1 MLVYGAEFS
10 PPGGGDLLRVLV
22 RDRSGQV
29 ITSSNTTLYT
39 LSEQLT
45 ILGDPVRY
53 DGHLTVLT
61 ANSGHLLVCDSS
73 LTCNLTTNNGNTVTI
88 SNVLKSDRKV
98 TSVSL
103 SPQSDP
109 NIIFVHSREI
119 ILSSNDRAFSI
130 GTVNIANARY
140 FARRDIPESSV
151 DVRTVVST
159 ITTDQF
165 VYYIIND
172 DTHSDV
178 ALVRVCAND
187 TGVTVNTPFGT
198 IDRVNSLYEVTLQCG
213 GAGELS
219 ALSSTYI
226 SDVNG
231 GHIIVSFTDMTGRHV
246 LCDYKEDIISSLF
259 TNKFDECVVRGIGTS
274 GRSVGLIERAPCR
287 EDSMASVSFPYYLV
301 LAIIWCFVVLILL

>member
-1 MLVYGAEFS
+1 MFLHILFVLWSCNSFSYRLVQMMLRTLLCILSLTVLVYGAEFS
-10 PPGGGDLLRVLV
+10 PPGRGDLLRMLV

-29 ITSSNTTLYT
+29 ITSSSTTLYT
-39 LSEQLT
+39 LSDQLT
-45 ILGDPVRY
+45 IVGDPVRY

-61 ANSGHLLVCDSS
+61 ASSGHLLVCDSS

-165 VYYIIND
+165 VITLLMMISIVML
-172 DTHSDV
+172 HLFV
-178 ALVRVCAND
+178 CVLMILV
-187 TGVTVNTPFGT
+187 
-198 IDRVNSLYEVTLQCG
+198 
-213 GAGELS
+213 
-219 ALSSTYI
+219 
-226 SDVNG
+226 
-231 GHIIVSFTDMTGRHV
+231 
-246 LCDYKEDIISSLF
+246 
-259 TNKFDECVVRGIGTS
+259 
-274 GRSVGLIERAPCR
+274 
-287 EDSMASVSFPYYLV
+287 
-301 LAIIWCFVVLILL
+301 